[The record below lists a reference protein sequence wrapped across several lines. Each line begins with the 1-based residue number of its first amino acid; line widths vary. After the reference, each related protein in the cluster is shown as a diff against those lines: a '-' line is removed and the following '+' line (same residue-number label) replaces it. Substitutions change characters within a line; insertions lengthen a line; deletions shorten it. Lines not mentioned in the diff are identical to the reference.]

1 MHREPVVG
9 TLILVAFAMA
19 LPASALVLVEDGK
32 PASSIVLPTQPNGN
46 LQAAANLL
54 QRIIERSSGARLPIV
69 EGEAVDGAT
78 IEVGGTPASL
88 KACPEASTRKLDG
101 VMVRVA
107 EGRLFITAQNTYA
120 VRIAA
125 VRFLEEALG
134 ARWLFPGDLGEIV
147 PRSRSVEV
155 PDDFDLRE
163 EPDLESRMFSGMFG
177 ADPALWRLHLSLQF
191 HHNLYRIV
199 PVEKYGQTHPE
210 YFPMIDGERRI
221 PTSPNSGWQPETTN
235 PEVVQLAIDAADK
248 WFTDNP
254 EEVSFSLGVTDGL
267 GESYSPEAVALDEK
281 LGPPTPTNRFYHFYN
296 QVAEGLETKWPDKM
310 LGVLNYPPLHGVP
323 TVPLHRNLLI
333 YCWRGSNGGVRP
345 AEWYGKWHNLAFCD
359 WLYGCFY
366 CMPRHYPHSY
376 SELIRSYVKGGFRG
390 MYAEAYPNWPIDGP
404 KLYALSRVM
413 WDLDTDVTAAV
424 DEYLRLAFG
433 PAAKPAGQF
442 FAIAEQVME
451 RRDPPDIYSKWST
464 AIRQDFAVWTVRDI
478 EGMEQA
484 VRAMEAAVAGRPDS
498 SDARRVKLFRD
509 GWDWYAVHM
518 RMAVAARELE
528 ALGVT
533 DEATAQAV
541 LAKAHESD
549 ILPALR
555 EQLWNNVVEPQK
567 NVLWGTDRYRELIAH
582 SDPAPLLRDGIQH
595 ALATV
600 DEYWQGKSTAAEV
613 ADKWAQARE
622 AHPGLASH
630 IRVREQLASLSGSA
644 LNLVVNPGFE
654 QEMTG
659 WHIWVRPGTQMDV
672 HLDTGQAHTGSAS
685 GYMGP
690 GTIACYVQ
698 DVKVTEGATF
708 YLSCWARR
716 ATSNGFCALKV
727 WWKTPESADLKIGQ
741 WERRAADR
749 PGEWQKLELY
759 GTVPPGAGI
768 AEILL
773 LGQDNSENDACWLD
787 DLMCLVIEDTE

>member
-1 MHREPVVG
+1 MHRRPVVG
-9 TLILVAFAMA
+9 IVILVAFTMA

-32 PASSIVLPTQPNGN
+32 RASTIVLPEEPNGN
-46 LQAAANLL
+46 LQAAGNLL

-69 EGEAVDGAT
+69 TGQAVEGAT

-88 KACPEASTRKLDG
+88 EACPEASALKLDG
-101 VMVRVA
+101 VIARVV
-107 EGRLFITAQNTYA
+107 GGKLIITAQNSYA

-134 ARWLFPGDLGEIV
+134 TRWLFPGELGEIV
-147 PRSRSVEV
+147 PRTRAIQVA
-155 PDDFDLRE
+155 DDFNLLE

-177 ADPALWRLHLSLQF
+177 ADTSLWRLHLTLQF
-191 HHNLYRIV
+191 HHNLHRIV
-199 PVEKYGQTHPE
+199 PIEKYAQTHPE
-210 YFPMIDGERRI
+210 YFPMVNGQRVV
-221 PTSPNSGWQPETTN
+221 PTRENAGWQPETTN

-254 EEVSFSLGVTDGL
+254 EEVSFSLGVTDSG
-267 GESYSPEAVALDEK
+267 GESYSPEAVALDEQ

-296 QVAEGLETKWPDKM
+296 QVAEGLEAKWPDKM
-310 LGVLNYPPLHGVP
+310 LGILNYPPLHGVP
-323 TVPLHRNLLI
+323 TVKLHKNLLV

-345 AEWYGKWHNLAFCD
+345 AEWYGKWHNLCFCD

-376 SELIRSYVKGGFRG
+376 SELIRHYVRGGFRG

-413 WDLDTDVTAAV
+413 WDLDTDVSAAV

-433 PAAKPAGQF
+433 PAAKPAGEF
-442 FAIAEQVME
+442 FAIAEKVME

-464 AIRQDFAVWTVRDI
+464 PIRDDFAVWTAEDI
-478 EGMEQA
+478 DGMEQA
-484 VRAMEAAVAGRPDS
+484 VRAMEAAVADRPDS
-498 SDARRVKLFRD
+498 SDFERVDLFRE

-518 RMAVAARELE
+518 RMAVGAQELD
-528 ALGVT
+528 AIAVG
-533 DEATAQAV
+533 DDATAESVLRQAEECD
-541 LAKAHESD
+541 A
-549 ILPALR
+549 LPALR
-555 EQLWNNVVEPQK
+555 EQLWANVVEPQK
-567 NVLWGTDRYRELIAH
+567 NMLWGTERYRELIAR
-582 SDPAPLLRDGIQH
+582 SDPAPLVRDGVQH
-595 ALATV
+595 ALAIV
-600 DEYWQGKSTAAEV
+600 DEYWQGSSTAAEV
-613 ADKWAQARE
+613 AGRWAQARE

-630 IRVREQLASLSGSA
+630 IRVREQLAAHGDQA
-644 LNLVVNPGFE
+644 HNLIINPGFE

-659 WHIWVRPGTQMDV
+659 WHVWVRPGTQMDV

-685 GYMGP
+685 GSMGP
-690 GTIACYVQ
+690 GTIGCYVQ

-716 ATSNGFCALKV
+716 ATGDGLCALNV
-727 WWKTPESADLKIGQ
+727 WWKTPESADLKIPQ
-741 WERRAADR
+741 WQRRAVDR
-749 PGEWQKLELY
+749 AGEWQKLELY
-759 GTVPPGAGI
+759 GTVPPGAGV

-773 LGQDNSENDACWLD
+773 LGQDNGEQDACWFD
-787 DLMCLVIEDTE
+787 DLMCLVIEQTE

>member
-1 MHREPVVG
+1 MHRKPIIG
-9 TLILVAFAMA
+9 ILILVALAMG
-19 LPASALVLVEDGK
+19 LPASALVLVEDGQ
-32 PASSIVLPTQPNGN
+32 PASAIVLPAQPNSN
-46 LQAAANLL
+46 LQSAANLL

-69 EGEAVDGAT
+69 EGEAVEGAT

-88 KACPEASTRKLDG
+88 EVCREASGLKLDG
-101 VMVRVA
+101 VIVRVA
-107 EGRLFITAQNTYA
+107 GDKLIITAQSTYA

-125 VRFLEEALG
+125 VRFLEEALEV
-134 ARWLFPGDLGEIV
+134 RWLFPGELGEIV
-147 PRSRSVEV
+147 PRSRSMEV
-155 PDDFDLRE
+155 PDDFDLLE

-199 PVEKYGQTHPE
+199 PVEKHGQTHPE

-254 EEVSFSLGVTDGL
+254 EEVSFSLGVTDSG
-267 GESYSPEAVALDEK
+267 GESYSPEAVALDEE

-296 QVAEGLETKWPDKM
+296 QVAEGLEAKWPGKM
-310 LGVLNYPPLHGVP
+310 LGILNYPPLHGVP

-376 SELIRSYVKGGFRG
+376 SDLIRHYVKGGFRG

-433 PAAKPAGQF
+433 PAARPAGQF
-442 FAIAEQVME
+442 FAIAEKVME
-451 RRDPPDIYSKWST
+451 RRDPPDIYSKWSSS
-464 AIRQDFAVWTVRDI
+464 IRGDYAVWRARDI
-478 EGMEQA
+478 ESMEQA
-484 VRAMEAAVAGRPDS
+484 VKAMEAAVAGRPDS
-498 SDARRVKLFRD
+498 SDAQRVRLFRQ
-509 GWDWYAVHM
+509 GWEWYAVHM
-518 RMAVAARELE
+518 RMAVAAGELD
-528 ALGVT
+528 AATVG
-533 DEATAQAV
+533 DDATAESV
-541 LAKAHESD
+541 LRRAEECDA
-549 ILPALR
+549 LPVLR
-555 EQLWNNVVEPQK
+555 EQLWTEVVEPRK
-567 NVLWGTDRYRELIAH
+567 NMLYGTERYRELIAS

-595 ALATV
+595 ALAAV
-600 DEYWQGKSTAAEV
+600 DEYWQGSSTAAEM
-613 ADKWAQARE
+613 AGKWTQARE

-630 IRVREQLASLSGSA
+630 IRVREQLAARGDPA
-644 LNLVVNPGFE
+644 NNLVVNPGFE
-654 QEMTG
+654 QELTG

-672 HLDTGQAHTGSAS
+672 HLDTEQAHTGSAS

-690 GTIACYVQ
+690 GTIGCYVQ

-716 ATSNGFCALKV
+716 ATGNGVCGLHV
-727 WWKTPESADLKIGQ
+727 WWKTPQSADLKIGQ
-741 WERRAADR
+741 WERRAEDR
-749 PGEWQKLELY
+749 PGQWQRLELC
-759 GTVPPGAGI
+759 GTVPPGAGV

-773 LGQDNSENDACWLD
+773 LGQDNGEDDACWFD
-787 DLMCLVIEDTE
+787 DLMCLVIEHTE